1 MRRSPHKILLCCLA
15 LVLSWLVVTSPA
27 SAETLSEPATAIAPQ
42 LFATHCAGCH
52 VGGGNIVRRRKTLKQ
67 RALQR
72 NGVDS
77 VAAIANLVTH
87 GKGLMSAYGDRLT
100 PAEIDL
106 LAEYVWQRSQTDW
119 Q

>member
-1 MRRSPHKILLCCLA
+1 MRRSPDKILLCCLA
-15 LVLSWLVVTSPA
+15 LLLSWLVVTAPA
-27 SAETLSEPATAIAPQ
+27 QAETMSAPDSAIAAQ
-42 LFATHCAGCH
+42 LFETNCIGCH
-52 VGGGNIVRRRKTLKQ
+52 AGGGNIVRRRKTLKQ

-72 NGVDS
+72 HGVDS

-106 LAEYVWQRSQTDW
+106 LAEYVWQRSQNDW

>member
-1 MRRSPHKILLCCLA
+1 MVAVP
-15 LVLSWLVVTSPA
+15 V
-27 SAETLSEPATAIAPQ
+27 SAETMPEPDTAIAAQ
-42 LFATHCAGCH
+42 LFETNCIGCH
-52 VGGGNIVRRRKTLKQ
+52 AGGGNIVRRRRNLKQ

-77 VAAIANLVTH
+77 VDAIANLVTH

-100 PAEIDL
+100 PDEINV
-106 LAEYVWQRSQTDW
+106 LAEYVWQRSLDDW

>member
-1 MRRSPHKILLCCLA
+1 MRRSPDKILLCCLA
-15 LVLSWLVVTSPA
+15 LLLSWLMIAAPV
-27 SAETLSEPATAIAPQ
+27 SAETMPESDTAIAAQ
-42 LFATHCAGCH
+42 LFETNCIGCH
-52 VGGGNIVRRRKTLKQ
+52 AGGGNIVRRRRNLKQ

-77 VAAIANLVTH
+77 VDAIANLVTH

-100 PAEIDL
+100 PQEIDL
-106 LAEYVWQRSQTDW
+106 LAEYVWQRSLNNW